1 MMFYKHVKFC
11 TADSTKQYTFLH
23 SLLLDAKKMGKT
35 VMSRNIK
42 MGKPISNVI
51 EIKKIY
57 FEQKRSHH
65 IAYKG
70 TILI

>member
-1 MMFYKHVKFC
+1 
-11 TADSTKQYTFLH
+11 
-23 SLLLDAKKMGKT
+23 MGKT

-42 MGKPISNVI
+42 MGKPISDVI
-51 EIKKIY
+51 EIKKK

-65 IAYKG
+65 IAYKC